1 MFGSSDPDNP
11 MGGLLGDLMKV
22 IGSGPG
28 SGDSWFEA
36 ARTLAFGVATD
47 DGQDETPDPLVR
59 ISFEDLSRVAA
70 DWRGQNYKLIRIE
83 PYRRRDGR
91 DTLILVWRSHCFECG
106 AEFECSAPQ
115 RAFRGATR
123 RCARHHSRKR
133 TRGTPFL
140 TRGTEECAFFGNASR
155 T

>member
-1 MFGSSDPDNP
+1 MIGTNIDPRFTVG
-11 MGGLLGDLMKV
+11 M
-22 IGSGPG
+22 
-28 SGDSWFEA
+28 
-36 ARTLAFGVATD
+36 
-47 DGQDETPDPLVR
+47 
-59 ISFEDLSRVAA
+59 AA

-106 AEFECSAPQ
+106 A
-115 RAFRGATR
+115 R